1 MNLWLKK
8 SKTLGGPESSP
19 TCAQG
24 SRFARCPSVWS
35 CATDLPQSLPGGA
48 RGGLSSLRA
57 RWSTYIFYIVPKV
70 HSHRPDSWRC
80 KTAITGL
87 GPLEDSRRNDVFPLR
102 VVRVESVIGVAPG
115 GPHCRGVSR
124 PSLGVPGGTRC
135 LIFSWGHHYRCCP
148 CCSVADLADLCT
160 GEPGLPVV
168 LRCGAFHPRC
178 GATVSK

>member
-1 MNLWLKK
+1 M
-8 SKTLGGPESSP
+8 TLIIL
-19 TCAQG
+19 A
-24 SRFARCPSVWS
+24 
-35 CATDLPQSLPGGA
+35 DLCTGEPVRP
-48 RGGLSSLRA
+48 
-57 RWSTYIFYIVPKV
+57 VPKV
-70 HSHRPDSWRC
+70 WRSVRRHRAPPSRFLVFRR
-80 KTAITGL
+80 GL
-87 GPLEDSRRNDVFPLR
+87 PPIFLTSFRWFTYVHRNDVFPLR

-115 GPHCRGVSR
+115 SAHCRGVSR
-124 PSLGVPGGTRC
+124 PSLGVPGGARC